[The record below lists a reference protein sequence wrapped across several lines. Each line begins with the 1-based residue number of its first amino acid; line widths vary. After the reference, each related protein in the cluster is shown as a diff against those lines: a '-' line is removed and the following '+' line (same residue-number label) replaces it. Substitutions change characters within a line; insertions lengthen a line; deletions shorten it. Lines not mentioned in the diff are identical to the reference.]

1 MKTLAIS
8 ISIIFF
14 MILQSSTSMAQV
26 QNTEQKEFLHTVYFW
41 LKNPNDQAEKMKFE
55 TSLKKFILN
64 SKYIKTKHI
73 GVPADTNRPI
83 IDRSYTYCLSL
94 TFNSKAEQE
103 QYQEEAIHKVF
114 IKESEMLWEKLLIY
128 DSVSVL

>member
-14 MILQSSTSMAQV
+14 MIIQSSTSMAQV

>member
-1 MKTLAIS
+1 
-8 ISIIFF
+8 
-14 MILQSSTSMAQV
+14 
-26 QNTEQKEFLHTVYFW
+26 
-41 LKNPNDQAEKMKFE
+41 MKFE